1 MATDAIIHNLFEPR
15 TGTWQ
20 YVVADPE
27 TKHAVVIDPVL
38 DFDPAKNTT
47 SAESADAIITLV
59 KDKEYSVTK
68 ILETH
73 VHADHITSAG
83 YLQFKMAHYQGQRP
97 DICIGKRVGQT
108 QDHFGCRYGIPE
120 SEYKDAFDQLLDD
133 DETFSIG
140 KLEAKAIHLPGH
152 TPDHLGYVIGENVF
166 CGDSLFNPDV
176 GSARCDFPGG
186 SASTLYASARK
197 MLSLPE
203 NFKIWTG
210 HDYPPGGADGRADP
224 LAVTTVSE
232 QKGSNKHLKHEVPED
247 EFIQWR
253 TTRDASLAAP
263 RLLHQSLQ
271 LNIRA
276 GKMPKESASGDR
288 LLHVPIQFNWE
299 P

>member
-1 MATDAIIHNLFEPR
+1 MSTDTTIHDLFEPK

-47 SAESADAIITLV
+47 STETADAILSLV
-59 KDKEYSVTK
+59 KEQNYLVVK

-83 YLQFKMAHYQGQRP
+83 YLQSKLAHCQSQSP
-97 DICIGKRVGQT
+97 KICIGKRVGQT
-108 QDHFGCRYGIPE
+108 QEHFGRRYGIPD

-133 DETFSIG
+133 DEIFSIG
-140 KLEAKAIHLPGH
+140 QLEAKTIHLPGH
-152 TPDHLGYVIGENVF
+152 TPDHLGYVIGDNVF

-186 SASTLYASARK
+186 DASALYSSARK

-210 HDYPPGGADGRADP
+210 HDYPPGGDDGRANP
-224 LAVTTVSE
+224 LAATTVFE
-232 QKGSNKHLKHEVPED
+232 QNKSNKHLKGEVPKD

-253 TTRDASLAAP
+253 TTRDAGLPAP

-276 GKMPKESASGDR
+276 GKMPAESASGDR
-288 LLHVPIQFNWE
+288 LLHIPVHFNWE
-299 P
+299 